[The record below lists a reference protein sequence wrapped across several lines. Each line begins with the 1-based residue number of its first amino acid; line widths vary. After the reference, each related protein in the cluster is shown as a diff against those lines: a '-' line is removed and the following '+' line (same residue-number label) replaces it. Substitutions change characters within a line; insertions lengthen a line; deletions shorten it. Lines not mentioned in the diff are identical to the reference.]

1 MYRLLGALEGH
12 TLMFSDVGEV
22 FRVKVKI
29 LAGAVFWEFVVAAGS
44 LSDDLSLR
52 WPRSYGETR

>member
-1 MYRLLGALEGH
+1 MYGLLRALEGH

-29 LAGAVFWEFVVAAGS
+29 LAGGAFWEFVVAAGS
-44 LSDDLSLR
+44 LSDGLL
-52 WPRSYGETR
+52 

>member
-1 MYRLLGALEGH
+1 
-12 TLMFSDVGEV
+12 MFSDVGEV